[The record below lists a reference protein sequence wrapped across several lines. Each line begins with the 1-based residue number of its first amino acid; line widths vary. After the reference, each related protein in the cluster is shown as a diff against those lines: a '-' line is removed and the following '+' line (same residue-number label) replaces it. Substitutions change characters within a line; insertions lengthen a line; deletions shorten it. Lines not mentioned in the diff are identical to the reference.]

1 MPITHTN
8 AKGQTFSLYQGTTKT
23 GKSKYYFAMQSEGTL
38 AKAIPAGY
46 EIYENPNAQVFLRRI
61 PPKIITDE
69 ECQIVEEGM
78 HKYAEVKDYKIDVKG
93 NALLIYTADQDMDT
107 LAAIVCNPHASLEEN
122 TRRMTLLRQGIHY
135 APMLIFQLIDAQRR
149 TFQTQRYC
157 FLGSV
162 DDWIE
167 IGNPGKL
174 STLVKR
180 YVKHLGQDSYVALW

>member
-1 MPITHTN
+1 VPITHTN
-8 AKGQTFSLYQGTTKT
+8 AKGQTFTLYQGTTKT
-23 GKSKYYFAMQSEGTL
+23 GKPKYYFAMQSEGTL

-61 PPKIITDE
+61 PPKVITDE

-78 HKYAEVKDYKIDVKG
+78 RTYAEVKDYKVDVRG
-93 NALLIYTADQDMDT
+93 NALLIYTADQDMET
-107 LAAIVCNPHASLEEN
+107 LAAIVCNPHASREEN

-135 APMLIFQLIDAQRR
+135 SPMLVFQLIDAQRR

-167 IGNPGKL
+167 IGKPGKL
-174 STLVKR
+174 TQLVKK
-180 YVKHLGQDSYVALW
+180 YVKHLGQESYVELW

>member
-23 GKSKYYFAMQSEGTL
+23 GKPKYYFVMQSEGTL
-38 AKAIPAGY
+38 AKAVPAGY
-46 EIYENPNAQVFLRRI
+46 EIYENPNAQIFLRRI

-78 HKYAEVKDYKIDVKG
+78 RKYAEVKDYKVDVRG
-93 NALLIYTADQDMDT
+93 NALLIYTADQDMET
-107 LAAIVCNPHASLEEN
+107 LAAIVCNPHAYREEN

-135 APMLIFQLIDAQRR
+135 SPMLVFQLIDAQRR

-162 DDWIE
+162 DDRFE
-167 IGNPGKL
+167 IGKPGKL
-174 STLVKR
+174 TQLVKR
-180 YVKHLGQDSYVALW
+180 YVKHLGQDSYVELW

>member
-1 MPITHTN
+1 VPITHTN

-23 GKSKYYFAMQSEGTL
+23 GKPRYYFAMQSEGTL

-46 EIYENPNAQVFLRRI
+46 EIYENPNAQIFLRRI

-78 HKYAEVKDYKIDVKG
+78 RTYAEVKDYKVDVRG

-107 LAAIVCNPHASLEEN
+107 LAAIVCNPHASREEN
-122 TRRMTLLRQGIHY
+122 ARRMTLLRQGIHY
-135 APMLIFQLIDAQRR
+135 SPMLVFQLVDATRR
-149 TFQTQRYC
+149 TFQTLRYC

-167 IGNPGKL
+167 IGKPGKL
-174 STLVKR
+174 STLVKK

>member
-23 GKSKYYFAMQSEGTL
+23 GKPKYYFAMQSEGTL
-38 AKAIPAGY
+38 AKAVPAGY
-46 EIYENPNAQVFLRRI
+46 EIYENPNAQIFLRRI

-78 HKYAEVKDYKIDVKG
+78 RTYAEVKDYKVDVRG
-93 NALLIYTADQDMDT
+93 NALLIYTADQDMET
-107 LAAIVCNPHASLEEN
+107 LAAIVCNPHASREEN

-135 APMLIFQLIDAQRR
+135 SPMLVFQLIDAQRR

-167 IGNPGKL
+167 IGKPGKL
-174 STLVKR
+174 TQLVKK
-180 YVKHLGQDSYVALW
+180 YVKHLGQDSYVELW